1 MFASRAESCL
11 PSFSELL
18 LSIQHQ
24 PYQSSYYHYDQGYT
38 PMPLPLRPL
47 YNPHGDILRSNTM
60 TPYSRSEYDLVAS
73 SPILNISKSPLGSVR
88 LLDLSRMTPE
98 NPLPVPPAFNT
109 MSSSSSVSS
118 VNSTPSSSVVAPSP
132 PVSGSS
138 EAPKRKHACTVCGRC
153 FTTLGH
159 LARHNRTH
167 TGERKHV
174 CPFPSCEAR
183 FARQDNCMQHYKTHI
198 NGKGR
203 RSRARNASP
212 VLKPADKLAETVW
225 YAKV

>member
-24 PYQSSYYHYDQGYT
+24 PYQSTYHHYNQGYT

-60 TPYSRSEYDLVAS
+60 TPYARSEYDLVAS
-73 SPILNISKSPLGSVR
+73 SPTLNLSKSPLGSVR

-98 NPLPVPPAFNT
+98 NQRPVAPTLSA
-109 MSSSSSVSS
+109 MSSSTSVSS
-118 VNSTPSSSVVAPSP
+118 VSSTPSSSGVAASP
-132 PVSGSS
+132 AMSASAEP
-138 EAPKRKHACTVCGRC
+138 PKRKHACTVCGRC

-203 RSRARNASP
+203 RSRARNTSLDA
-212 VLKPADKLAETVW
+212 KPAGKVAETVW